1 VSDFFGFFIRTFSFL
16 SKEIV
21 EILRQPSLILTLI
34 LGPFLILLLFGI
46 GYSNEARPLRT
57 YFVVP
62 EDSGLRATV
71 EEQVTAM
78 GPQLVFAGITASE
91 NEARLRLQQN
101 EVDVVTIV
109 PGDAYETIRNSQQAV
124 FILLHN
130 QIDPLEAE
138 YVRVFGQVYVD
149 EVNRR
154 VLQTITEE
162 GQRDAGSLQQS
173 LQSARANA
181 AATREALDRGERAL
195 AAAHALGLRRD
206 VGAVDL
212 LVGGSLALLGGVQ
225 QVTGSNGNPTS
236 DVAELMTSLRR
247 DTSALNDESIQND
260 AGITQQVEQV
270 ESELAQLEAELAE
283 FQQIDA
289 NVLVSPFR
297 SEVNTIAPLQL
308 NVVDYYAPSVII
320 LLLQHFGVT
329 FAGLSIV
336 RERRSGSM
344 ELFRVAPIS
353 AFETIIGKYMS
364 YLLFIGIIAA
374 ILTALLIFGLGT
386 PLLGDW
392 TLYGLILLALIF
404 TSLGYGFI
412 LSLIS
417 ETTSQA
423 VQYSMILLLA
433 SVFFTGFFLSLEM
446 LWEPVRIISW
456 ILPATYGIQLL
467 QNVMLRGVML
477 DWNLL
482 IYLSAIGLFVF
493 LMAWTLLHQQMAR
506 Q

>member
-1 VSDFFGFFIRTFSFL
+1 
-16 SKEIV
+16 
-21 EILRQPSLILTLI
+21 
-34 LGPFLILLLFGI
+34 
-46 GYSNEARPLRT
+46 
-57 YFVVP
+57 
-62 EDSGLRATV
+62 
-71 EEQVTAM
+71 
-78 GPQLVFAGITASE
+78 
-91 NEARLRLQQN
+91 
-101 EVDVVTIV
+101 
-109 PGDAYETIRNSQQAV
+109 
-124 FILLHN
+124 
-130 QIDPLEAE
+130 
-138 YVRVFGQVYVD
+138 
-149 EVNRR
+149 
-154 VLQTITEE
+154 
-162 GQRDAGSLQQS
+162 
-173 LQSARANA
+173 
-181 AATREALDRGERAL
+181 
-195 AAAHALGLRRD
+195 
-206 VGAVDL
+206 
-212 LVGGSLALLGGVQ
+212 
-225 QVTGSNGNPTS
+225 
-236 DVAELMTSLRR
+236 
-247 DTSALNDESIQND
+247 
-260 AGITQQVEQV
+260 
-270 ESELAQLEAELAE
+270 
-283 FQQIDA
+283 
-289 NVLVSPFR
+289 
-297 SEVNTIAPLQL
+297 
-308 NVVDYYAPSVII
+308 VII
-320 LLLQHFGVT
+320 LLLQHFAVT

-392 TLYGLILLALIF
+392 ALYGLILLALIF

-482 IYLSAIGLFVF
+482 IYLSTIGLFVF

>member
-1 VSDFFGFFIRTFSFL
+1 
-16 SKEIV
+16 
-21 EILRQPSLILTLI
+21 
-34 LGPFLILLLFGI
+34 
-46 GYSNEARPLRT
+46 
-57 YFVVP
+57 
-62 EDSGLRATV
+62 
-71 EEQVTAM
+71 
-78 GPQLVFAGITASE
+78 
-91 NEARLRLQQN
+91 
-101 EVDVVTIV
+101 
-109 PGDAYETIRNSQQAV
+109 
-124 FILLHN
+124 
-130 QIDPLEAE
+130 LEAE

-149 EVNRR
+149 EINRR

-162 GQRDAGSLQQS
+162 GQRDASSLQQA
-173 LQSARANA
+173 LQSARGNA
-181 AATREALDRGERAL
+181 AATREALERGERAL

-225 QVTGSNGNPTS
+225 QVTGEGGNPAG
-236 DVAELMTSLRR
+236 DVSELMASLRR
-247 DTSALNDESIQND
+247 DTGAINDESIQND
-260 AGITQQVEQV
+260 GGITQQVEQV

-289 NVLVSPFR
+289 TVLVSPFR

-308 NVVDYYAPSVII
+308 SVVDYYAPSVII
-320 LLLQHFGVT
+320 LLLQHFAVT

-336 RERRSGSM
+336 RERRSGAM

-353 AFETIIGKYMS
+353 AFETIVGKYMS
-364 YLLFIGIIAA
+364 YMLFIGIIGA

-392 TLYGLILLALIF
+392 LMYALIIVALIF
-404 TSLGYGFI
+404 TSLGYGFV
-412 LSLIS
+412 LSLLS

-423 VQYSMILLLA
+423 VQYSMIVLLA

-446 LWEPVRIISW
+446 LWGPVRIISW

-482 IYLSAIGLFVF
+482 IYLAAIGLFVF
-493 LMAWTLLHQQMAR
+493 LLAWGLLHQRMAR